1 MGTLVGLYQ
10 EDPISP
16 VRSSGA
22 ICGKFQRDPHTHTHT
37 HTHYGDR
44 AALSSKF
51 SGQINMEAFR
61 RQHSHVVFLE
71 IGTNDLAASLSPT
84 PGVQPSLL
92 RECSVW

>member
-1 MGTLVGLYQ
+1 MGTLFGLYQ

-22 ICGKFQRDPHTHTHT
+22 ICGKFQRDPTHTYT

-44 AALSSKF
+44 AALSFKF